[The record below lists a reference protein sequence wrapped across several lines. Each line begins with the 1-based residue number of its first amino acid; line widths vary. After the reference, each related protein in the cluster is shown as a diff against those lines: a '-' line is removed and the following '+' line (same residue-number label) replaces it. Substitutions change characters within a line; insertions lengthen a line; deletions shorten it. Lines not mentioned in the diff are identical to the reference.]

1 MISGRWTSGN
11 KQKIIGSR
19 ISKITAHPVFLTT
32 DTQNSEKGN
41 LCVILREKYRHW
53 YWKQR
58 KIGPKKSDKGNLRFM
73 IREICR

>member
-32 DTQNSEKGN
+32 DTRKSEKGI
-41 LCVILREKYRHW
+41 LCVILRKNTGSSVC
-53 YWKQR
+53 
-58 KIGPKKSDKGNLRFM
+58 IGNCETSSQS
-73 IREICR
+73 